1 MALDTL
7 HDLFVHELRDLY
19 DAEQQIVTG
28 LPLMVQAAKAA
39 PLKKI
44 FDDHLRETSGQIERL
59 DQLFKALGVSFSGRS
74 CKAMQGLL
82 AEARETIQEEADPD
96 VLDAALIV
104 AAQKIEHYEIA
115 GYGSARAFAQEL
127 GYKDAERLLAETL
140 KEEIAADQ
148 KLTRAAG
155 SRLTPKA
162 ASDDIKAA

>member
-28 LPLMVQAAKAA
+28 LPLMVQAAKAP
-39 PLKKI
+39 PLQKL
-44 FDDHLRETSGQIERL
+44 FNDHLRETSDQIDRL
-59 DQLFKALGVSFSGRS
+59 DQLFGALGVSFSGRS

-82 AEARETIQEEADPD
+82 SEARETIQEEADPE

-115 GYGSARAFAQEL
+115 GYGSVRAFAEQL
-127 GYKDAERLLAETL
+127 GYTDAERLLAKTLEEETT
-140 KEEIAADQ
+140 ADK
-148 KLTRAAG
+148 KLTQLAER
-155 SRLTPKA
+155 RLNRKA
-162 ASDDIKAA
+162 SSDDIKAA